1 MITREVF
8 IDTIKV
14 YKSGVEF
21 LRKMDDEG
29 LDLYETPLNTSAD
42 TLFDT
47 WLKQITNDDGI
58 DLIYWWLFE
67 GVEKELYDDNQNVIA
82 KLTDEATLYDYMNEN
97 GYF

>member
-1 MITREVF
+1 MITKEVF

-14 YKSGVEF
+14 YKSGVDF

-29 LDLYETPLNTSAD
+29 LDLYETPLTASAD
-42 TLFDT
+42 TLFDS
-47 WLKQITNDDGI
+47 WLKQVTNNDGI

-67 GVEKELYDDNQNVIA
+67 NTEKELYDDDQNVIA

>member
-14 YKSGVEF
+14 YESGVDF
-21 LRKMDDEG
+21 LRKMDNEG
-29 LDLYETPLNTSAD
+29 LDLYETPLNRSAD

-47 WLKQITNDDGI
+47 WLKQITNDDGV

-67 GVEKELYDDNQNVIA
+67 DVEKELYDDNENVIA

>member
-1 MITREVF
+1 MITKEVF

-14 YKSGVEF
+14 YKSGVDF

-29 LDLYETPLNTSAD
+29 LDFYETPLSRSAD
-42 TLFDT
+42 ALFDA
-47 WLKQITNDDGI
+47 WLKQITDDDGI

-67 GVEKELYDDNQNVIA
+67 ETAKELYDDNQNVIA

>member
-1 MITREVF
+1 MITKEVF
-8 IDTIKV
+8 IDTLKV
-14 YKSGVEF
+14 YKSGVDF

-29 LDLYETPLNTSAD
+29 LDLYETPLARSTDA
-42 TLFDT
+42 LFDA
-47 WLKQITNDDGI
+47 WLNQITNDEGS

-67 GVEKELYDDNQNVIA
+67 DTEKELYDDDQNVIA